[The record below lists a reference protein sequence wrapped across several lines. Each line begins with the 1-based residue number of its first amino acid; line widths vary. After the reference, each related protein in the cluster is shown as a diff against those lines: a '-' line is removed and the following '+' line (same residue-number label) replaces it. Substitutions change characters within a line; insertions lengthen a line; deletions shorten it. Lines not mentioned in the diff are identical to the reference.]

1 MSCSWMDRVGATRE
15 LWVVINYGS
24 ESAPTSRDKFSG
36 SRRRSKTELPPF
48 HLNHSQRKTEE
59 KNNIQRPLKKKLSST
74 LRKNELVVEVKPW
87 WDSFPLKPGHCSQQM
102 VALRMTS
109 HWGIDQNLQVLPFHN
124 NNNKNKKNITLSV
137 TITQCTD
144 T

>member
-1 MSCSWMDRVGATRE
+1 MSCSWMDGVGATRE

-36 SRRRSKTELPPF
+36 SRRRF
-48 HLNHSQRKTEE
+48 
-59 KNNIQRPLKKKLSST
+59 KLSSLLFT
-74 LRKNELVVEVKPW
+74 STPHKERQRRKITSRGHWKRNCQARSEKMNLLLRWSLW

-124 NNNKNKKNITLSV
+124 NNNKNKRNITLSV